1 MPVEGD
7 TEAMSEIEKA
17 IMYWEELKQEAI
29 DMIAE
34 GKYSNSV
41 LEKQI
46 PMCNTALAALREQA
60 ERSRGCEWYK
70 ALSFNPDIGG
80 CQLVFFK
87 SKKHPKGEH
96 AISVSVFD
104 EYGEEQEPVLVQIDN
119 CIRCGKRLEVEP

>member
-17 IMYWEELKQEAI
+17 IMYWEEFKQEAI

-60 ERSRGCEWYK
+60 ERSRGCVWCNENNKVYHDGQH
-70 ALSFNPDIGG
+70 FH
-80 CQLVFFK
+80 FFC
-87 SKKHPKGEH
+87 S
-96 AISVSVFD
+96 
-104 EYGEEQEPVLVQIDN
+104 Y
-119 CIRCGKRLEVEP
+119 CGKRLEVEP